1 MFFFVCALNVVFNQP
16 CIKYVVMILS
26 CNSCYMWDR
35 RFSLKQQE
43 AHQRKDCRSL
53 RQGSLRGAIVLL
65 KIFHN
70 LFWKCLFLCV
80 IVLLKSKCICFY
92 KCAILTATFI
102 AILVFQIKTE
112 IYIHLVW
119 FEQMANCTNFIF
131 PLLHQKEFG
140 NLLFANIK
148 GVFSWAKRFQNLE
161 IEMLVERNIYKDNL
175 G

>member
-1 MFFFVCALNVVFNQP
+1 
-16 CIKYVVMILS
+16 
-26 CNSCYMWDR
+26 MWDR
-35 RFSLKQQE
+35 RFSLKQQQ

-53 RQGSLRGAIVLL
+53 RQGSLRGTIVLL

-102 AILVFQIKTE
+102 AKLVFQIKLRFTF
-112 IYIHLVW
+112 IWSDLNKWQIVPISFFLFRKGFCNIIW
-119 FEQMANCTNFIF
+119 FDFQLNVASNAQKI
-131 PLLHQKEFG
+131 LHQKEFG

-148 GVFSWAKRFQNLE
+148 GVFIWAKRFQNLE

-175 G
+175 R

>member
-1 MFFFVCALNVVFNQP
+1 M
-16 CIKYVVMILS
+16 IILS

-35 RFSLKQQE
+35 RFSLKQQQ

-102 AILVFQIKTE
+102 AKLVFQIKLRFTF
-112 IYIHLVW
+112 IWSDLNKWQIVPISFFLFRKGFCNIIW
-119 FEQMANCTNFIF
+119 F
-131 PLLHQKEFG
+131 P
-140 NLLFANIK
+140 
-148 GVFSWAKRFQNLE
+148 
-161 IEMLVERNIYKDNL
+161 VERCVKCSENSPPKGIWEFAFCQY
-175 G
+175 

>member
-1 MFFFVCALNVVFNQP
+1 
-16 CIKYVVMILS
+16 
-26 CNSCYMWDR
+26 MWDR
-35 RFSLKQQE
+35 RFSLKQQQ

-131 PLLHQKEFG
+131 PLQKTFLQHHLIWFPVERCVKCSENSPQKGIWEFT
-140 NLLFANIK
+140 FCQ
-148 GVFSWAKRFQNLE
+148 VFSWAKCFQNLE
-161 IEMLVERNIYKDNL
+161 ILVERNIYKDNL

>member
-1 MFFFVCALNVVFNQP
+1 M
-16 CIKYVVMILS
+16 IILS

-53 RQGSLRGAIVLL
+53 RQRSLRGAIVLL
-65 KIFHN
+65 KIFQN

-131 PLLHQKEFG
+131 PLQKRFLQHHLISSWTLRQMLRKFSTKRNLGICFLPILKEF
-140 NLLFANIK
+140 LFE
-148 GVFSWAKRFQNLE
+148 QNVSK
-161 IEMLVERNIYKDNL
+161 IWKSKC
-175 G
+175 